1 MINLVNSVAD
11 LTALRDREELEIAV
25 ALAAADL
32 SGASAGRV
40 WRLARHLG
48 ELRLHERARL
58 ADRRVILSDMPA
70 DLGDLPTLDSRHDLR
85 ACYES
90 RTPAPVSLVHDGRRR
105 HVFPMMGPGGVAGF
119 LEFSGAEPL
128 RDDQRQLVSGFLRIY
143 QNHLDILDYGES
155 DELTGLLNRKT
166 FDAAFAHLTRIEA
179 PSRPCAVPLVR
190 VERRRPVGPD
200 QPRWLAVL
208 DIDFFKRINDRF
220 GHPRGDEVLVLMA
233 RLMRASFRESDR
245 LFRCGGEE
253 FVAILEPTEAQHVGG
268 ILERFRAAVE
278 AHAFPQ
284 VGCVTVSIGYTR
296 VAPRDDGM
304 AAFRRADQALYAA
317 KRRGR
322 NQVVRYEELS
332 GATLAPADAPAHR
345 RAIPKD
351 SGIVAPDPV

>member
-32 SGASAGRV
+32 SGASTGRV

-70 DLGDLPTLDSRHDLR
+70 DLGDLPTLNSREDLR

-90 RTPAPVSLVHDGRRR
+90 RTPAPASLVHDGRRR

-119 LEFSGAEPL
+119 LEFCGAEPL
-128 RDDQRQLVSGFLRIY
+128 REDQRQLVSGFLRIY
-143 QNHLDILDYGES
+143 QNHLNILDYGES

-179 PSRPCAVPLVR
+179 PSRPCAVPFAR

-220 GHPRGDEVLVLMA
+220 GHPCGDEVLVLMA

-268 ILERFRAAVE
+268 ILERFRALVE

-284 VGCVTVSIGYTR
+284 VGCVTVSIGYAR

-304 AAFRRADQALYAA
+304 AAFRRADEALYAA

-322 NQVVRYEELS
+322 NQVVSYEELS
-332 GATLAPADAPAHR
+332 DAALAPADAPAHR

-351 SGIVAPDPV
+351 AGVVAQDHA